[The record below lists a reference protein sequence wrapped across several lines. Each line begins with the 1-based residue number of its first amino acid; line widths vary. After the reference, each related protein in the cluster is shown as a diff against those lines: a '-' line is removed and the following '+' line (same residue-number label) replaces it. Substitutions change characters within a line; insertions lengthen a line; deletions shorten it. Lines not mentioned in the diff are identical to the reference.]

1 MPASRLPGPE
11 AVAVFVA
18 ENLGQGS
25 RDGHDDGPFES
36 GNERAPAA
44 GRDRADRAMSAPA
57 APGTAGGLVLASARG
72 RWVVL
77 ATVLGSAVASIDATV
92 VGIALPAI
100 GRDFQVGLAALQWV
114 VTAYTMALAGLLLLG
129 GSLGDKYG
137 RKKVFLIGV
146 IWFAVASL
154 LCGAA
159 PGATFLIVARALQG
173 VGAALLT
180 PGSLAILEAV
190 FRPDD
195 RGKAI
200 GAWSGYSGVGT
211 AIGPFIGGY
220 LVQAV
225 SWRLIF
231 VINLPLAALVVAV
244 SLRHVPESRDPSA
257 TGRIDVLGGTLV
269 TLGLVALTYGLIEG
283 PGGHWF
289 SSGVLAAL
297 IAGVVLLGAFAGQ
310 ELRSK
315 DPMLPLSLFAST
327 QFTATNVI
335 TFVVYGGIG
344 GALFLLPIQLQQ
356 VSGYT
361 ALEAGISLLPVTAI
375 TLVLSRR
382 SGALAAR
389 IGPRLQ
395 MSVGPV
401 LVGFG
406 LALFA
411 RITESGDYLTEVLP
425 AVLVFGFG
433 LAVTV
438 APLTSTVLDAV
449 PAEHAGIA
457 SAVNNDVARAAA
469 LIAVALLP
477 AAGGITGDAY
487 LHKDVFS
494 AGFHTASLI
503 SGALCVAGGV
513 LAVFTIRNPAR
524 AAGAGQRAVAPV
536 HCALD
541 APPAA
546 VTSAAAR

>member
-1 MPASRLPGPE
+1 MST
-11 AVAVFVA
+11 
-18 ENLGQGS
+18 
-25 RDGHDDGPFES
+25 
-36 GNERAPAA
+36 PAA
-44 GRDRADRAMSAPA
+44 A
-57 APGTAGGLVLASARG
+57 AGGGDGLVLASPRG
-72 RWVVL
+72 RWVLL
-77 ATVLGSAVASIDATV
+77 ATVLGSAIASIDATV

-100 GRDFQVGLAALQWV
+100 GRDFHVGLAALQWV
-114 VTAYTMALAGLLLLG
+114 VTAYTMTLAGLLLLA

-154 LCGAA
+154 LCAVA
-159 PGATFLIVARALQG
+159 PDVTILILARALQG

-200 GAWSGYSGVGT
+200 GAWSGYAGVGT

-220 LVQAV
+220 LVQAA

-244 SLRHVPESRDPSA
+244 TLRHVPESRDPQA
-257 TGRIDVLGGTLV
+257 TGRIDVLGGALV
-269 TLGLVALTYGLIEG
+269 TLGLIALTYGLIEG

-289 SSGVLAAL
+289 DPLVLASL

-375 TLVLSRR
+375 TLLLSRR

-401 LVGFG
+401 LVGIG
-406 LALFA
+406 LALFT

-503 SGALCVAGGV
+503 SAALCVAGGL
-513 LAVFTIRNPAR
+513 LAVFTIRNPVR
-524 AAGAGQRAVAPV
+524 VAGAAQRTAAPV

-546 VTSAAAR
+546 VSSAAAQ

>member
-1 MPASRLPGPE
+1 MSSPAG
-11 AVAVFVA
+11 
-18 ENLGQGS
+18 
-25 RDGHDDGPFES
+25 
-36 GNERAPAA
+36 
-44 GRDRADRAMSAPA
+44 
-57 APGTAGGLVLASARG
+57 APGEPDLVYASARG
-72 RWVVL
+72 RWVLL

-100 GRDFQVGLAALQWV
+100 GREFSVALDSLQWV
-114 VTAYTMALAGLLLLG
+114 VTAYTLTLAGLLLLA

-137 RKKVFLIGV
+137 RKRVFVIGV

-154 LCGAA
+154 LCSVA
-159 PGATFLIVARALQG
+159 PTSGVLIGARALQG

-180 PGSLAILEAV
+180 PGSLAILQAT

-200 GAWSGYSGVGT
+200 GAWSGFAGVGT
-211 AIGPFIGGY
+211 AIGPFIGGW
-220 LVQAV
+220 LVAAV

-244 SLRHVPESRDPSA
+244 TLRHVPETRDPEA
-257 TGRIDVLGGTLV
+257 TGPIDVVGGILV
-269 TLGLVALTYGLIEG
+269 TLGLVGLTYGLIQG
-283 PGGHWF
+283 PAAGW
-289 SSGVLAAL
+289 SNSAVLAAL
-297 IAGVVLLGAFAGQ
+297 TGGVVLLGAFVWWEHRTPA
-310 ELRSK
+310 
-315 DPMLPLSLFAST
+315 PMLELSLFSST
-327 QFTATNVI
+327 QFTATNLV
-335 TFVVYGGIG
+335 TFVVYGAIG

-361 ALEAGISLLPVTAI
+361 PLEAGISLLPVTGI
-375 TLVLSRR
+375 TLLLSSR

-401 LVGFG
+401 LVGAGIVMF
-406 LALFA
+406 AL
-411 RITESGDYLTEVLP
+411 IGPTGDYLTEVLP
-425 AVLVFGFG
+425 GVLVFGFG

-438 APLTSTVLDAV
+438 APLTSTVLAAV
-449 PAEHAGIA
+449 PAEHAGMA

-487 LHKDVFS
+487 LHPLQFS
-494 AGFHTASLI
+494 AGFHMASFI
-503 SGALCVAGGV
+503 SGGLCALGGV
-513 LAVFTIRNPAR
+513 LAAIAVRNPRR
-524 AAGAGQRAVAPV
+524 AAAPRQAY

-541 APPAA
+541 APPQAALQPAAAA
-546 VTSAAAR
+546 VQS